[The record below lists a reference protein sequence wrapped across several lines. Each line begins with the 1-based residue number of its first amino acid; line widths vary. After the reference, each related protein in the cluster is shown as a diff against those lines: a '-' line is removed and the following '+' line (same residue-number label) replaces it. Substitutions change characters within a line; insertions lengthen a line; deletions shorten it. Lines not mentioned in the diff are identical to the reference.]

1 MELSVREMVK
11 EDIVL
16 IIDYF
21 VNADAD
27 FLKSMGADKTKL
39 PNRAEWIKKLNKEFE
54 KTNEE
59 KEYYYIIWMI
69 DNQPTGHS
77 NINKIDFGQNA
88 TVHLHLWKSN
98 NRAKGLGL
106 QFLKRTVPFYFNN
119 FKLKKLIC
127 EPKANNIAPNQALKK
142 AGFEFIKTY
151 ETIPGMINF
160 FQSVNRYEM
169 TKDRFKEIENGEQH
183 KL

>member
-1 MELSVREMVK
+1 MELYVREMEK
-11 EDIVL
+11 EDVELIV
-16 IIDYF
+16 DYF
-21 VNADAD
+21 VNADVD

-39 PNRAEWIKKLNKEFE
+39 LNRTEWITKLNKEFD

-77 NINKIDFGQNA
+77 NIDKIDFGQTA
-88 TVHLHLWKSN
+88 TMHLHLWKSH

-106 QFLKRTVPFYFNN
+106 QFLKRTIPFYFNN

-127 EPKANNIAPNQALKK
+127 EPKSKNISPNKALKK
-142 AGFEFIKTY
+142 VGFEFIKKY
-151 ETIPGMINF
+151 ETVPGMINF
-160 FQSVNRYEM
+160 LQSVNRYEM
-169 TKDRFKEIENGEQH
+169 TKDRFKEIGNG
-183 KL
+183 K